1 MGKKKKKNHCSL
13 QLHSTSTKY
22 PFLNKCRKGWEK
34 GPGVVGLD
42 ANTLHAPT
50 TQYVFKSDLIF
61 LLLLNKTISWNNKI
75 L

>member
-1 MGKKKKKNHCSL
+1 MKKKKKITVLYNCTVL
-13 QLHSTSTKY
+13 APNI